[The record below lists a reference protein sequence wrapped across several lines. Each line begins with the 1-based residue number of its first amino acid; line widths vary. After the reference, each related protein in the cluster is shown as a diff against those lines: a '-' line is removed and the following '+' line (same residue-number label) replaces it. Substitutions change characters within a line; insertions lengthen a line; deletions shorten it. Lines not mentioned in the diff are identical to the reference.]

1 MRNLQNERRWF
12 DFNIFCLHFYF
23 RNHIGHYMIL
33 DAKARLSK
41 LDLED
46 LKTVRQEL
54 KKVNMTDEDELATIL
69 AEELLEYL
77 NMRIK
82 KLEKL

>member
-1 MRNLQNERRWF
+1 
-12 DFNIFCLHFYF
+12 
-23 RNHIGHYMIL
+23 MIL

>member
-1 MRNLQNERRWF
+1 
-12 DFNIFCLHFYF
+12 
-23 RNHIGHYMIL
+23 MIL

-41 LDLED
+41 LDSED
-46 LKTVRQEL
+46 IKTVRQEL